1 MRILNELSNLFILM
15 ERDNFIRL
23 ATPIIL
29 YLPGKLYIIAGK
41 KGLGWESI
49 GDFSLVPLLGGGIL
63 ETLTF
68 KGLNLE

>member
-1 MRILNELSNLFILM
+1 MIPFCRIHDKIVDKASCSMRILNELSNLFILM

-41 KGLGWESI
+41 
-49 GDFSLVPLLGGGIL
+49 
-63 ETLTF
+63 
-68 KGLNLE
+68 

>member
-1 MRILNELSNLFILM
+1 MRIRKELSKIFILM
-15 ERDNFIRL
+15 ERGNFIRL

-29 YLPGKLYIIAGK
+29 YLPGKLYIMAGK
-41 KGLGWESI
+41 LVLRWESI